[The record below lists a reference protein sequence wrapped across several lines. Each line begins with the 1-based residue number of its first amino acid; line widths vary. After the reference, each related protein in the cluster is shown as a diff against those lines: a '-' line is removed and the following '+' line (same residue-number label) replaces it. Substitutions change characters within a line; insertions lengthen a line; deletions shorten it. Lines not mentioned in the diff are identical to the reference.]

1 MCQFFRA
8 AQYEE
13 IGAAERTRT
22 STGCPT
28 ATSTLRVYQ
37 FRHGRTP
44 GRARHI
50 RGSAPIVKRKVF
62 AICSPMTD
70 RPTVLWATSPT
81 PVDYDAAHEAMKTY
95 AKAIRE
101 DGAPEMIWLL
111 EHPPLYTSGTSAKH
125 EDLRDPAR
133 FPVYEAGRGGEYT
146 YHGPG
151 QRVAYV
157 MLDAAA
163 RGRDI
168 RAFVGNLELWI
179 IEALKHFNI
188 EAGTREGRVGVWVD
202 RTQPG
207 GQLREDKIAAIGIRL
222 KRWVSFHG
230 ISLNVEPDLEHFTG
244 ITPCG
249 IDDPRYGVTSLVD
262 LGRPVD
268 MAEADDA
275 LKLAFEQVFESA
287 TVSSTP
293 LV

>member
-1 MCQFFRA
+1 
-8 AQYEE
+8 
-13 IGAAERTRT
+13 
-22 STGCPT
+22 
-28 ATSTLRVYQ
+28 
-37 FRHGRTP
+37 
-44 GRARHI
+44 
-50 RGSAPIVKRKVF
+50 
-62 AICSPMTD
+62 MTD
-70 RPTVLWATSPT
+70 RPTVLWAVSQT
-81 PVDYDAAHEAMKTY
+81 PVDYQAAHDAMKAY
-95 AKAIRE
+95 AQAIRE

-111 EHPPLYTSGTSAKH
+111 EHPPLYTSGTSAKL
-125 EDLRDPAR
+125 EDLRDPQR
-133 FPVYEAGRGGEYT
+133 FPVYAAGRGGEYT

-168 RAFVGNLELWI
+168 RAFVSSLEQWI
-179 IEALKHFNI
+179 VSALQHFNV
-188 EAGTREGRVGVWVD
+188 EAGTRDGRVGVWVD

-262 LGRPVD
+262 LGLPVD
-268 MAEADDA
+268 MAEADEA
-275 LKLAFEQVFESA
+275 LRRAFESVFASNTAPSA
-287 TVSSTP
+287 PPV
-293 LV
+293 